1 MGARSFRYRA
11 KTFVGQVKG
20 TNMAMLVLSYR
31 RIKTII
37 ITSPPTVA
45 I

>member
-1 MGARSFRYRA
+1 MGARSFRYGA

-20 TNMAMLVLSYR
+20 TNVAMLVLSYR
-31 RIKTII
+31 RVEAII